1 MRTMNRAP
9 LLAEITVVR
18 QCELCDT
25 PLEYALDERQL
36 TFAGHSPE
44 LCRVGTLERIR
55 TLEDALKAKD
65 ELYQVQAAEFA
76 RRVDEHL
83 VKHGMPTLAER
94 QRLAEVNARLAAISP
109 AGLRGLEP

>member
-1 MRTMNRAP
+1 MNPTP
-9 LLAEITVVR
+9 LLAEVTVIR
-18 QCELCDT
+18 RCELCDI

-55 TLEDALKAKD
+55 GLQDALKAKD

-76 RRVDEHL
+76 RRVDEL
-83 VKHGMPTLAER
+83 LARHGLPTLAER
-94 QRLAEVNARLAAISP
+94 QRLAEVNAPLAAISP
-109 AGLRGLEP
+109 TGLRGLEP